1 MNIYHCYQKVAPKS
15 PVRSQSGDAKNF
27 GTVFDPKVCVAHA
40 VASECLLAPFDFL
53 LSPSVAP
60 VCSSVVPFG
69 CVLCVECAR
78 GSD

>member
-27 GTVFDPKVCVAHA
+27 GTEFDPKVCVAHA

-60 VCSSVVPFG
+60 VS
-69 CVLCVECAR
+69 
-78 GSD
+78 